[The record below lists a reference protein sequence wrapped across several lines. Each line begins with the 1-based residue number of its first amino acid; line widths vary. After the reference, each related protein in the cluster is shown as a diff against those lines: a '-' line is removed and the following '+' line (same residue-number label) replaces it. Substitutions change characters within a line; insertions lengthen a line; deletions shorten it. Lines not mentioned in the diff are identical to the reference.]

1 MRYKC
6 RQKMVSR
13 PSLKEACDLP
23 KAQGAVVIKHD
34 DVTGSAAASNLELY
48 PEKHGSSCCIH
59 KRYNVTSQHSRA
71 EFPQGFWLWQWLN
84 ISTTGFCFKTLFVSA
99 GIDIRGY
106 SCLQSSGTASICRPL
121 AGRKG
126 GLGVRWGTRRYLF
139 DFHPTSFLMAKICL
153 LPLVFSH

>member
-1 MRYKC
+1 
-6 RQKMVSR
+6 MVSR

-84 ISTTGFCFKTLFVSA
+84 ISTTGFCFKTLFCFSRDRHPRLLMSA
-99 GIDIRGY
+99 VIRN
-106 SCLQSSGTASICRPL
+106 CLNL
-121 AGRKG
+121 
-126 GLGVRWGTRRYLF
+126 
-139 DFHPTSFLMAKICL
+139 
-153 LPLVFSH
+153 